1 MLSSLCL
8 ILGIMNEHRF
18 RSGAGVMRIRIL
30 YVRSDTLLSLT
41 IKVATER
48 VVGRYLKWS
57 TFELNLHRVSV
68 EL

>member
-1 MLSSLCL
+1 
-8 ILGIMNEHRF
+8 
-18 RSGAGVMRIRIL
+18 MRIRIL